1 MNVMAQAHKNT
12 KLFFQA
18 QPMSSYTYAQVF
30 RDYLKQSHKEYKAM
44 DDATKALIAKFEAQ
58 IKTLKAL
65 DNQGFI
71 QVVGADRIVIN
82 AEVGTVENIA
92 TAPVYMNVEDA
103 RFYDGRCTNGKG
115 EKNYHVG
122 KASQILI
129 MIEKLQNCI
138 NELIEA

>member
-1 MNVMAQAHKNT
+1 MNVMAQAHKMV
-12 KLFFQA
+12 KDRLA
-18 QPMSSYTYAQVF
+18 QGSIYTYAELLQ
-30 RDYLKQSHKEYKAM
+30 RYLVQSHKEYKAM
-44 DDATKALIAKFEAQ
+44 NDATKALIAKFESQ
-58 IKTLKAL
+58 IKALKAL

-71 QVVGADRIVIN
+71 QVVGDDRIVIN
-82 AEVGTVENIA
+82 AEVGTVDNIA

-138 NELIEA
+138 NELVEA